1 MKLFGS
7 SFSPYVRKVMAYASE
22 RGLPLDVIDMT
33 LDNADP
39 EFLAAS
45 PLRKMPAFVDGDFA
59 IADSTAI
66 LTYLDRKYPDGAM
79 TAESAEDA
87 ARMVWFE
94 EFADTV
100 MSQVTFK
107 CFFNRVVAPLFM
119 KIPGNEALAVEG
131 ESVDLPKV
139 LDYLESVV
147 PAAGGFLVGGAISIA
162 DLAVASMFVNYE
174 LAPVA
179 VDKGKW
185 PKTFAWVESI
195 LARPSFAPVVAKE
208 KAIVANLRG

>member
-7 SFSPYVRKVMAYASE
+7 SFSPYVRKVMAYVSE
-22 RGLPLDVIDMT
+22 RGLPLEVVEIG
-33 LDNADP
+33 LGNVDP
-39 EFLAAS
+39 EFRRAS
-45 PLRKMPAFVDGDFA
+45 PLGKMPALVDGDFA

-66 LTYLDRKYPDGAM
+66 LTYLERKYPDGAM
-79 TAESAEDA
+79 TPATAEDA
-87 ARMVWFE
+87 ARMIWFE
-94 EFADTV
+94 EYADTV

-119 KIPGNEALAVEG
+119 KIEGNEALAVEG
-131 ESVDLPKV
+131 ESVDLPKL

-147 PAAGGFLVGGAISIA
+147 PAAGSYLVGDAISIA
-162 DLAVASMFVNYE
+162 DISVATMFANYQH
-174 LAPVA
+174 APVA

-195 LARPSFAPVVAKE
+195 LARPSFAPVVARE
-208 KAIVANLRG
+208 AAILAKLRG